1 MMSEEHHAPR
11 IGANSLQLASAPI
24 HPDSCKICDATCHRL
39 CQKFVLFRAARDNK
53 GRHNK
58 DAFVSHFSFLI
69 SLSLSLSLSRFLSL
83 SFSFLPAHFCN
94 NSQIESQVSWT
105 DLPSSCTGLSVH
117 RHLAEIFAIC
127 LGTTESIKKPS
138 ADHSTHYPLNKQIST
153 KLQHSLEISLS
164 SLDWLNGRA
173 PKCNQPSHRKNTP

>member
-1 MMSEEHHAPR
+1 MPHVTVYAKNLFFLEPQGT
-11 IGANSLQLASAPI
+11 I
-24 HPDSCKICDATCHRL
+24 KDATTKTPSFL
-39 CQKFVLFRAARDNK
+39 I
-53 GRHNK
+53 
-58 DAFVSHFSFLI
+58 SHFSF
-69 SLSLSLSLSRFLSL
+69 LSLSLSLSRFLSL